1 MASEINEIVAPV
13 VGQFRNSISS
23 ENTKTAVRGSA
34 DHVQGRGSINPS
46 LGNDDRVEAQKSNQ
60 KPSNDA
66 VEKAVERA
74 NELARSLSRKLSFSY
89 DDRVNKVIVR
99 VMEGEGEKLVRQ
111 IPTEEMIRLSV
122 RMDEIMGMLID
133 QDV

>member
-1 MASEINEIVAPV
+1 MASEINEIIAPF

-23 ENTKTAVRGSA
+23 GDAKPTVRGSA

-46 LGNDDRVEAQKSNQ
+46 PGNHSRVDEVKSNDN
-60 KPSNDA
+60 PSK
-66 VEKAVERA
+66 EAVERA
-74 NELARSLSRKLSFSY
+74 VQKASELARSLSRKLSFTY
-89 DDRVNKVIVR
+89 DDRIEKIIVR
-99 VMEGEGEKLVRQ
+99 VMEGETDKIVRQ

>member
-1 MASEINEIVAPV
+1 MASEINEIIAPV

-23 ENTKTAVRGSA
+23 GDVKPTVRGGA
-34 DHVQGRGSINPS
+34 DHVQGRGSIDPS
-46 LGNDDRVEAQKSNQ
+46 PGNDGRVEAQKSSE
-60 KPSNDA
+60 KPSSEA
-66 VEKAVERA
+66 VEKAVQRA

-89 DDRVNKVIVR
+89 DDRINKVIVR
-99 VMEGEGEKLVRQ
+99 VMEGEGDKLVRQ

-133 QDV
+133 QDA

>member
-23 ENTKTAVRGSA
+23 GDAKPTVRGSA
-34 DHVQGRGSINPS
+34 DHVQGRDSINPS
-46 LGNDDRVEAQKSNQ
+46 LGNDDRVEAQKGNQ

>member
-23 ENTKTAVRGSA
+23 ENAKTAVRGSA

-46 LGNDDRVEAQKSNQ
+46 PGNHNRVEDTKNSE
-60 KPSNDA
+60 KPSSEA
-66 VEKAVERA
+66 VEKAVQRA

>member
-1 MASEINEIVAPV
+1 M
-13 VGQFRNSISS
+13 QR
-23 ENTKTAVRGSA
+23 
-34 DHVQGRGSINPS
+34 RGSINPS
-46 LGNDDRVEAQKSNQ
+46 PGNDYRVEAQKSNQ

-66 VEKAVERA
+66 VEKAIERA

-99 VMEGEGEKLVRQ
+99 VMEGEGDKLVRQ

>member
-1 MASEINEIVAPV
+1 MASEINDIVAPV
-13 VGQFRNSISS
+13 VGQFRNSIFSG
-23 ENTKTAVRGSA
+23 NAKTTVRDSA
-34 DHVQGRGSINPS
+34 HQVQGRGSINPS
-46 LGNDDRVEAQKSNQ
+46 LGNDDRVETQKSNP

-66 VEKAVERA
+66 IEKAVERA

-89 DDRVNKVIVR
+89 DDRINKVIVR
-99 VMEGEGEKLVRQ
+99 VMEGDGDKLVRQ

>member
-23 ENTKTAVRGSA
+23 GNGKTTVRSSA
-34 DHVQGRGSINPS
+34 DHVQGRGLINPS
-46 LGNDDRVEAQKSNQ
+46 PGNNSRVEEKKSSEQ
-60 KPSNDA
+60 PSNEA
-66 VEKAVERA
+66 VEKAVQKA

-89 DDRVNKVIVR
+89 DDRINKVIVR
-99 VMEGEGEKLVRQ
+99 VMEGEGDKLVRQ

>member
-23 ENTKTAVRGSA
+23 ENAKTTVRGSA
-34 DHVQGRGSINPS
+34 DHVQGRDSITTQ
-46 LGNDDRVEAQKSNQ
+46 LGNEDRVEAQESNR

-89 DDRVNKVIVR
+89 DDPVNKVIVR
-99 VMEGEGEKLVRQ
+99 VMEGEGDKLVRQ

>member
-1 MASEINEIVAPV
+1 MASEINEIIAPV

-23 ENTKTAVRGSA
+23 GDAKPTVRGGA

-46 LGNDDRVEAQKSNQ
+46 PGNDSRVEEKQSNENSS
-60 KPSNDA
+60 KAA
-66 VEKAVERA
+66 VEKAVQRA
-74 NELARSLSRKLSFSY
+74 TELARSLSRKLSFSY
-89 DDRVNKVIVR
+89 DDRINKVIVR
-99 VMEGEGEKLVRQ
+99 VMEGESDKLVRQ
-111 IPTEEMIRLSV
+111 IPAEEMIRLSV

>member
-23 ENTKTAVRGSA
+23 ENAKTTVRGSA
-34 DHVQGRGSINPS
+34 DHVQGRGSLNPS
-46 LGNDDRVEAQKSNQ
+46 PGNDDRVEAQKSNQ

>member
-23 ENTKTAVRGSA
+23 GNAKTAVRDNA

-46 LGNDDRVEAQKSNQ
+46 LGNDDRVEAQKSNP

-66 VEKAVERA
+66 IEKAVERA
-74 NELARSLSRKLSFSY
+74 NELARSLSRKLNFSY
-89 DDRVNKVIVR
+89 DDRINKVIVR
-99 VMEGEGEKLVRQ
+99 VMEGDGDKLVRQ

>member
-23 ENTKTAVRGSA
+23 ENAKTAVRGSA

-46 LGNDDRVEAQKSNQ
+46 LGNADRVEAQKSNP

-66 VEKAVERA
+66 IEKAVERA

-89 DDRVNKVIVR
+89 DDRINKVIVL
-99 VMEGEGEKLVRQ
+99 VMEGDGDKLVRQ

-133 QDV
+133 QDA

>member
-1 MASEINEIVAPV
+1 MASEINEIIAPV

-23 ENTKTAVRGSA
+23 GNAKPTVRGGA
-34 DHVQGRGSINPS
+34 DHVQGRGSLNPS
-46 LGNDDRVEAQKSNQ
+46 PGNDGRVEAQKSSE
-60 KPSNDA
+60 KPSNEA
-66 VEKAVERA
+66 VEKAIQRA

-89 DDRVNKVIVR
+89 DDRINRVIVR
-99 VMEGEGEKLVRQ
+99 VMEGGSDKLVRQ

-122 RMDEIMGMLID
+122 RMDEVMGMLID

>member
-23 ENTKTAVRGSA
+23 GNGKATVRDSA
-34 DHVQGRGSINPS
+34 DHMHGRGSINPS
-46 LGNDDRVEAQKSNQ
+46 LGNDDRVETQKSNP

-66 VEKAVERA
+66 IEKAVERA

-89 DDRVNKVIVR
+89 DDRINKVIVR
-99 VMEGEGEKLVRQ
+99 VMEGDGDKLVRQ